1 MSSLPIKSKWFKKLL
16 KSFIILFLLLN
27 VIVIFHAY
35 KFTHFYEA
43 VENPMKKPDQYSF
56 MDKTKAIVL
65 GIDGYKRPETEQP
78 SIPFQA
84 VTIETEDGVQLDC
97 WDIPKD
103 SSKGTIIM
111 FHGHG
116 SNKGALE
123 NEMNAFHSLGYRLF
137 MVDFRAHGK
146 SAGNT
151 TTIGMKETMDV
162 KAAYDYIVSKGEK
175 NIILWG
181 ISLGSSTVTN
191 AIHTYASIQP
201 AKVILE
207 MPFGSL
213 PEAVESRMKIMGLP
227 PQPLST
233 LLTFWGGV
241 INGRWAFNMQPAEFA
256 KEIKCPAIILW
267 GRKDNRVRE
276 SEVDKMFANLPNAN
290 KQIVKFDSSG
300 HQSLCFNEHE
310 KWMKNVEAFLK

>member
-1 MSSLPIKSKWFKKLL
+1 MSSTFSKSKWLKRIV
-16 KSFIILFLLLN
+16 KSFLVLFLLLN
-27 VIVIFHAY
+27 GIVIFHAY

-43 VENPMKKPDQYSF
+43 TENPMKKPDQYSF
-56 MDKTKAIVL
+56 WDKTKAIL
-65 GIDGYKRPETEQP
+65 FGIDGYKKAETELP
-78 SIPFQA
+78 GLPFQT
-84 VTIETEDGVQLDC
+84 VNIETADGIQLDC

-103 SSKGTIIM
+103 SSKGSVIM

-116 SNKGALE
+116 SNKGALQTE
-123 NEMNAFHSLGYRLF
+123 LNAFHEMGFRVF
-137 MVDFRAHGK
+137 MPDFRAHGK
-146 SAGNT
+146 SGGNN
-151 TTIGMKETMDV
+151 TTIGMKEAMDV
-162 KAAYDYIVSKGEK
+162 KAAYDYVASKGEK

-191 AIHTYASIQP
+191 AMHAYADLQP
-201 AKVILE
+201 QKIILE

-213 PEAVESRMKIMGLP
+213 PEAVESRIKIMGLP
-227 PQPLST
+227 PQPLAT

-267 GRKDNRVRE
+267 GRRDVRVRE
-276 SEVDKMFANLPNAN
+276 TEVDKMFANLPNAN
-290 KQIVKFDSSG
+290 KQLIKFDSSG

-310 KWMKNVEAFLK
+310 KWMQAVGAFLK

>member
-1 MSSLPIKSKWFKKLL
+1 MSVTSSTSKWLKKLL
-16 KSFIILFLLLN
+16 KFSLMTFLLLN

-43 VENPMKKPDQYSF
+43 TENPMKKPDQYSF
-56 MDKTKAIVL
+56 WDKTKAIL
-65 GIDGYKRPETEQP
+65 FGIDGYKKTETELP
-78 SIPFQA
+78 SVPYQTVSLTTSDDI
-84 VTIETEDGVQLDC
+84 QLDC

-123 NEMNAFHSLGYRLF
+123 SEMMAFHEMGFRVF
-137 MVDFRAHGK
+137 MADFRAHGK
-146 SAGNT
+146 SSGNT
-151 TTIGMKETMDV
+151 TTIGMKEEMDV
-162 KAAYDYIVSKGEK
+162 KAAYDYVASKGEK
-175 NIILWG
+175 NIVLWG

-191 AIHTYASIQP
+191 AMHTYAAIQP
-201 AKVILE
+201 AKIILE

-227 PQPLST
+227 SQPLST

-241 INGRWAFNMQPAEFA
+241 IHGRWAFNMQPAEFA

-267 GRKDNRVRE
+267 GKKDNRVRE
-276 SEVDKMFANLPNAN
+276 TEVDKMFANLPNAN
-290 KQIVKFDSSG
+290 KQLVKFDSSG
-300 HQSLCFNEHE
+300 HQSLCYNEHE
-310 KWMKNVEAFLK
+310 KWMKNVSTFLK

>member
-1 MSSLPIKSKWFKKLL
+1 
-16 KSFIILFLLLN
+16 
-27 VIVIFHAY
+27 
-35 KFTHFYEA
+35 
-43 VENPMKKPDQYSF
+43 MKKPEQYSF
-56 MDKTKAIVL
+56 IDKTKAIL
-65 GIDGYKRPETEQP
+65 FGIDGYKRPEPEQP
-78 SIPFQA
+78 NQAFQT
-84 VTIETEDGVQLDC
+84 VNIETEDGIQLDC

-116 SNKGALE
+116 SNKGALQS
-123 NEMNAFHSLGYRLF
+123 EMEAFHNMGFRVF
-137 MVDFRAHGK
+137 MADFRAHGK
-146 SAGNT
+146 SSGNT
-151 TTIGMKETMDV
+151 TTIGMKESMDV
-162 KAAYDYIVSKGEK
+162 KAVYDYVVLKGEK

-181 ISLGSSTVTN
+181 ISLGSSTVAN
-191 AIHTYASIQP
+191 AMHTYTTIQP
-201 AKVILE
+201 AKIILE

-213 PEAVESRMKIMGLP
+213 PEAVESRLKIMGLP
-227 PQPLST
+227 AQPLST
-233 LLTFWGGV
+233 MLTFWGGV
-241 INGRWAFNMQPAEFA
+241 INGRWAFNMQPAAFA

-276 SEVDKMFANLPNAN
+276 SEVDQMFANFPNAN